1 MTHGISSENKLNIDI
16 TLRILGITVQ
26 SSYPKYLQ
34 DPKGN
39 KQTRHANS
47 NRTR

>member
-1 MTHGISSENKLNIDI
+1 MIHGISSENKLNIDI

-26 SSYPKYLQ
+26 SSYPKYLH

-39 KQTRHANS
+39 K
-47 NRTR
+47 